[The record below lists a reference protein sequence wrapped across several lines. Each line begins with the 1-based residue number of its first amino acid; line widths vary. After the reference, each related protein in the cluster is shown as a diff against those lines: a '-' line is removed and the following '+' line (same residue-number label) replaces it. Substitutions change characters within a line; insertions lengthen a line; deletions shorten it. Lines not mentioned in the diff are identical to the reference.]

1 MTQTNPLS
9 DSLTEQIQQETYGL
23 FPTPVSKYTV
33 PNHKELKEQ
42 ILLWMKDSAFKEKHG
57 RESISHNVT
66 QIGDNNQLINDI
78 PELHR
83 TLIDAVTKHNNNS
96 IKYKTNFIINDS
108 YLELASE
115 GAIYAP
121 HEVSNCVYSM
131 CYFINYNDEQHS
143 YIKWRKN
150 VSSNHYPIIQ
160 IDSTELTPYNMTE
173 ATFKINEGDIVTFP
187 ANLTHGYDS
196 NPSNERITL
205 SANIVPS
212 N

>member
-1 MTQTNPLS
+1 
-9 DSLTEQIQQETYGL
+9 
-23 FPTPVSKYTV
+23 
-33 PNHKELKEQ
+33 
-42 ILLWMKDSAFKEKHG
+42 
-57 RESISHNVT
+57 
-66 QIGDNNQLINDI
+66 
-78 PELHR
+78 
-83 TLIDAVTKHNNNS
+83 
-96 IKYKTNFIINDS
+96 
-108 YLELASE
+108 
-115 GAIYAP
+115 
-121 HEVSNCVYSM
+121 M

-150 VSSNHYPIIQ
+150 VSSSHYPIIQ